1 MAGRMMVRFSPALWR
16 DLKVIREF
24 LFHRMYR
31 APDVVEMRAEVTQV
45 VDDLFPL
52 FMSDTEL
59 LPKQW
64 RKDVADATARDR
76 ACADRGRLHLGNDRP
91 VCIAGTCT
99 ADRVGR
105 IDQNEGS
112 SWRLKH

>member
-1 MAGRMMVRFSPALWR
+1 MIRFSDAVWR
-16 DLKVIREF
+16 DLQVIREF

-52 FMSDTEL
+52 FMANTDL

-64 RKDVADATARDR
+64 RKDVEEADGETALARIV
-76 ACADRGRLHLGNDRP
+76 ADY
-91 VCIAGTCT
+91 IAGMT
-99 ADRVGR
+99 DRFAL
-105 IDQNEGS
+105 QEHA
-112 SWRLKH
+112 RLCG